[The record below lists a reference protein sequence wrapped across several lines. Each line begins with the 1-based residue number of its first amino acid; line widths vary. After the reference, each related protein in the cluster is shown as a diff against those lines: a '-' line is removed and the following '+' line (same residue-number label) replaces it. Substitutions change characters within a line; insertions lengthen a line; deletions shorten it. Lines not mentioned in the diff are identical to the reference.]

1 MVDHVAGQ
9 VMLIVGACV
18 QREPAL
24 FVVTKMPQGSLIL
37 IRGLQLYCKVST

>member
-1 MVDHVAGQ
+1 MSRGRSCSSLA
-9 VMLIVGACV
+9 LAF
-18 QREPAL
+18 REEPAL

>member
-18 QREPAL
+18 QRGTRAL
-24 FVVTKMPQGSLIL
+24 C
-37 IRGLQLYCKVST
+37 RNEDAAGLPNLN